1 MKKLIKS
8 IFKNLAKFIVFFLN
22 KFNWGFYFLE
32 HLNKSIVNI
41 EDSIIEKSLKLKFL
55 TPNRVNKYR
64 VNTFFTKEPETLEWI
79 NTFDENSVFFD
90 IGANVGLYSCYAA
103 KKKKCKVFAFEP
115 SVFNL
120 EILTKNVYINSL
132 SDRITV
138 ISTPVT
144 NETKISEFNMSSTE
158 SGAACSTFGESYTY
172 DGSEIKKIFLYN
184 TPGSSMDQLSNFFN
198 LSKPK
203 YIKIDVDGI
212 EHLIID
218 GANDILDKT
227 TSILIE
233 VDKNFELQEKKIKE
247 KLEKKGFFLKQ
258 KHKSTLTSN
267 KKLQNMYNQIW
278 VRE

>member
-1 MKKLIKS
+1 MKKFIKS
-8 IFKNLAKFIVFFLN
+8 IFKNLAKFIVVFLN

-41 EDSIIEKSLKLKFL
+41 EDSITEKSLKLKFL

-120 EILTKNVYINSL
+120 EILTKNIYINYL

-144 NETKISEFNMSSTE
+144 NETKI
-158 SGAACSTFGESYTY
+158 
-172 DGSEIKKIFLYN
+172 
-184 TPGSSMDQLSNFFN
+184 
-198 LSKPK
+198 
-203 YIKIDVDGI
+203 
-212 EHLIID
+212 
-218 GANDILDKT
+218 
-227 TSILIE
+227 
-233 VDKNFELQEKKIKE
+233 
-247 KLEKKGFFLKQ
+247 
-258 KHKSTLTSN
+258 
-267 KKLQNMYNQIW
+267 
-278 VRE
+278 

>member
-1 MKKLIKS
+1 
-8 IFKNLAKFIVFFLN
+8 
-22 KFNWGFYFLE
+22 
-32 HLNKSIVNI
+32 
-41 EDSIIEKSLKLKFL
+41 
-55 TPNRVNKYR
+55 
-64 VNTFFTKEPETLEWI
+64 
-79 NTFDENSVFFD
+79 
-90 IGANVGLYSCYAA
+90 
-103 KKKKCKVFAFEP
+103 
-115 SVFNL
+115 
-120 EILTKNVYINSL
+120 
-132 SDRITV
+132 
-138 ISTPVT
+138 
-144 NETKISEFNMSSTE
+144 
-158 SGAACSTFGESYTY
+158 
-172 DGSEIKKIFLYN
+172 LYN